1 MSSVK
6 FEPNIAGFNELRR
19 SPEMQGIIR
28 QHAEAASA
36 RAGNGYKVKMYP
48 SRAIAV
54 VEAATDEAAQDNLDN
69 NTLLKAVRG

>member
-19 SPEMQGIIR
+19 SGEMQAIIR
-28 QHAEAASA
+28 GYAEAAAA

-54 VEAATDEAAQDNLDN
+54 VEAATEEAAQDNYDN

>member
-1 MSSVK
+1 MSNIE

-19 SPEMQGIIR
+19 SAEMQGIIR
-28 QHAEAASA
+28 EHAEAAAA
-36 RAGNGYKVKMYP
+36 RAGNGYKVKMYA

-69 NTLLKAVRG
+69 NRLLKAVRG